1 MLNYALRRIFMACLL
16 TLFVSFVAY
25 ALLFAAGDPAAA
37 VAGAASSAAD
47 AERVRVLYGFDDPLI
62 VQYLRWL
69 GGVVQGDLG
78 RSIYFNQPVS
88 DLLLDRFA
96 LTAQVGALGLAFAI
110 LTAVPLGVAAGRW
123 PNSLIDRAALF
134 LAVVGQAMP
143 SFWFALLLIITFSIT
158 FPILPASGSDSWRH
172 FVLPT
177 IVLGYFAMP
186 AIMRLTRSGMIAAL
200 ETDYIRT
207 ARAMGLSE
215 RRVLFDYALRNA
227 ALPVIS
233 LASAQ
238 FGFLLAGSVV
248 VESVF
253 ALHGAGRLAWESIG
267 RGDLPT
273 VQALVLCFSL
283 FYVLLTLLADML
295 NAMLDPRMRTK

>member
-1 MLNYALRRIFMACLL
+1 MLNYAVRRILMACLL
-16 TLFVSFVAY
+16 TLFVSFVAFV
-25 ALLFAAGDPAAA
+25 LIFATGDPAAA
-37 VAGAASSAAD
+37 VAGEASTAAD
-47 AERVRVLYGFDDPLI
+47 AARVAEAYGLNDPLI
-62 VQYLRWL
+62 VQYARWL
-69 GGVVQGDLG
+69 GNVLQGDLG
-78 RSIYFNQPVS
+78 RSLFFDRPVAE
-88 DLLLDRFA
+88 LLAERFTM
-96 LTAQVGALGLAFAI
+96 TASVGACALALAI
-110 LTAVPLGVAAGRW
+110 LVAVPLGVAAGRW
-123 PNSLIDRAALF
+123 PNSIIDRLALF

-143 SFWFALLLIITFSIT
+143 SFWFALLLIIGFSIMW
-158 FPILPASGSDSWRH
+158 PILPASGTDSWRH

-186 AIMRLTRSGMIAAL
+186 AIMRLTRSGMISAL

-215 RRVLFDYALRNA
+215 RRILFDYALRNA

-253 ALHGAGRLAWESIG
+253 AIHGAGRLAWESIG
-267 RGDLPT
+267 RADLPT
-273 VQALVLCFSL
+273 IQALVLCFSL
-283 FYVLLTLLADML
+283 FYVALTLLADML
-295 NAMLDPRMRTK
+295 NALLDPRMRSK